1 MSKNNQKEAETTLAN
16 PKGKT
21 VEEMKEIAQTL
32 QTQVTEHQRQAN
44 HHQTMATK
52 AQGAL
57 EVMLQMI
64 PKQEVEQMIAE
75 EAKTNHQEMENSEG

>member
-1 MSKNNQKEAETTLAN
+1 MSKSKTKEPVQAS

-32 QTQVTEHQRQAN
+32 QTQLQDHQKQAA
-44 HHQTMATK
+44 HHQTMAVK

-64 PKQEVEQMIAE
+64 PKEEVEEMIAQ
-75 EAKTNHQEMENSEG
+75 EAKENKDNGEVVEG

>member
-1 MSKNNQKEAETTLAN
+1 MAKATKEVSQDTLAN

-21 VEEMKEIAQTL
+21 VEELKEIAQTL
-32 QTQVTEHQRQAN
+32 QAQVTEHQRLAN
-44 HHQTMATK
+44 HHTTMTAK

-64 PKQEVEQMIAE
+64 PKQEVEEMIAE
-75 EAKTNHQEMENSEG
+75 EEKTNGETVES

>member
-1 MSKNNQKEAETTLAN
+1 MSKNKTKEVTIAN

-21 VEEMKEIAQTL
+21 VEELKEIAKTL
-32 QTQVTEHQRQAN
+32 QTQLNEHQRLAT
-44 HHQTMATK
+44 HHQTMAVK

-64 PKQEVEQMIAE
+64 PKEGVEEMIA
-75 EAKTNHQEMENSEG
+75 QESKENGEVVEG